1 MGNLKVKRRDEADSG
16 ESIVWEKSG
25 DQGQSWIKSEI
36 SVIPSN
42 GPFKIVL
49 TAVRGRTFSSDI
61 AIDDIKIDSGICE
74 AKKECTFGAKE
85 DCGIQFPE
93 TGESFFSWET
103 DFAKIIPPRLSKEM
117 VQK

>member
-1 MGNLKVKRRDEADSG
+1 MGELKVERRDEVDTADS
-16 ESIVWEKSG
+16 IIWQKSG
-25 DQGQSWIKSEI
+25 DQGQSWMESEI

-61 AIDDIKIDSGICE
+61 AIDDIRIKNGICE
-74 AKKECTFGAKE
+74 AKTKCTFGAKE
-85 DCGIQFPE
+85 DCGIQFPDAQ
-93 TGESFFSWET
+93 ESFFSWEA

-117 VQK
+117 VQR